1 MNFFALSGLI
11 NGVTSTILGL
21 FILAKIK
28 SRRDVLYIIY
38 VFFCISISIW
48 SYFYFLWQTTDSASS
63 AILYT
68 RGLMAG
74 AIFIPIFYLH
84 HILHLIDVVEEN
96 KKLILIGYVFA
107 IISLFFDF
115 TPYFVE
121 SVSSKPPFDLWPNPG
136 IAYNVFLPMWVCFV
150 LYGVFLIVK
159 SFRASTGFKRNQLK
173 YVLLATMFGW
183 IGGATNFPLWY
194 NVKIFPFGNIFV
206 SVYVIITTYAIVKHR
221 LMDINI
227 ALTRA
232 GIFAFVYIFVLGL
245 PLFLGYKYHVWLPAT
260 YLAIVLASIGPY
272 IYNRL
277 RQRAEER
284 LLAEQRRYQKTLV
297 QAAQGMVKV
306 KDVKKLVK
314 LITYII
320 TKAVRVKRVGLF
332 LYNKEKLR
340 YELVSS
346 RDIADEEMSIGEGDS
361 LIRQI
366 KQAGGPL
373 LEEDIERA
381 VKNRKEKEEVK
392 EFYKREGI
400 QLIVPTLSERG
411 LSGFLCL
418 GPKPENKVFTSD
430 DINVFRILAN
440 QASMAIDN
448 CRFLEEF
455 KRAEEKV
462 FRADKLATV
471 GAMAEGV
478 SHQLN
483 NRLQAFASVAG
494 DLIDVVESIRKREEA
509 RSLKKEIDYLSY
521 GLEKIEKNVTHS
533 AQIIRGILSYART
546 EKDKDFRYIDIKEV
560 IKIAV
565 DLLGVKHSIKGFRPE
580 VKVKGEIK
588 PVWGSL
594 AELSEAVFNLIDN
607 AYEAIEDKET
617 RLRIKE
623 DYTAIEKRI
632 EIELEQRG
640 EKLRM
645 KVEDNGIGIK
655 RENYSRIFAPFYT
668 TKSSA
673 KSGTGLGMYV
683 LRRIIE
689 DNHKGKIW
697 FESKYMEGASFYVEL
712 SCKKM

>member
-1 MNFFALSGLI
+1 MNFWALSGLV
-11 NGVTSTILGL
+11 NGIASSIFGL
-21 FILAKIK
+21 FVYLKDPRSPSNKAW
-28 SRRDVLYIIY
+28 S
-38 VFFCISISIW
+38 FFSLTIAVW
-48 SYFYFLWQTTDSASS
+48 GYSYFFWQVSADK
-63 AILYT
+63 LYALFWC
-68 RGLMAG
+68 RSLMVS
-74 AIFIPIFYLH
+74 AIFIPVTFLHFLLVWLDLYHSKKSILVISYTVSFINLIF
-84 HILHLIDVVEEN
+84 N
-96 KKLILIGYVFA
+96 
-107 IISLFFDF
+107 F
-115 TPYFVE
+115 TPYFIKDVA
-121 SVSSKPPFDLWPNPG
+121 PALWFRFWPQAG
-136 IAYNVFLPMWVCFV
+136 ILFLPFLIFWIVLV
-150 LYGVFLIVK
+150 LYCWYILLHSIRTPFPM
-159 SFRASTGFKRNQLK
+159 KRNQIK
-173 YVLLATMFGW
+173 YVLLGAV
-183 IGGATNFPLWY
+183 IGFSGGFTNYPLWY
-194 NVKIFPFGNIFV
+194 GIKVPPYGNVLV
-206 SVYVIITTYAIVKHR
+206 SVYVGLMAYAIVKHH

-232 GIFAFVYIFVLGL
+232 GIFAFVYTFVLGL
-245 PLFLGYKYHVWLPAT
+245 PLFLGYRYHIWLPAT

-277 RQRAEER
+277 RQRVEEK
-284 LLAEQRRYQKTLV
+284 LLAEQKRYQRTLV

-306 KDVKKLVK
+306 KELKKLVK

-332 LYNKEKLR
+332 LYNKEKLK

-346 RDIADEEMSIGEGDS
+346 RNMADKEMSIGEGDS

-373 LEEDIERA
+373 LEEDIGRV
-381 VKNRKEKEEVK
+381 VKNQRGKEEVK
-392 EFYKREGI
+392 EFYKREGV
-400 QLIVPTLSERG
+400 QLIVPALNERG

-471 GAMAEGV
+471 GTMAEGV

-483 NRLQAFASVAG
+483 NRLQVFAAVAG

-521 GLEKIEKNVTHS
+521 GLEKIEKNVMHS

-546 EKDKDFRYIDIKEV
+546 EKDRDFRYIDIKEV

-565 DLLGVKHSIKGFRPE
+565 DLLGVKHSVKDFRPE
-580 VKVKGEIK
+580 VKVKGEIT

-607 AYEAIEDKET
+607 AYEAIEDKKT
-617 RLRIKE
+617 RLRVKE
-623 DYTAIEKRI
+623 DSTEIEKRI
-632 EIELEQRG
+632 DIELEQRG

-655 RENYSRIFAPFYT
+655 EENHPKIFAPFYT

-689 DNHKGKIW
+689 ENHKGKIW
-697 FESKYMEGASFYVEL
+697 FESEYMKGASFYVEL